1 MTQKTCVSGL
11 SFKKRGPR
19 LVEILL
25 ARGFVA
31 TELAIAFDSFRIA
44 NRLAGA
50 ELFRLRI
57 VSVEAGNTLPS
68 LGGIEVAVT
77 PMDAVPDLPDILI
90 VAGGAEM
97 VRARRR
103 FLPRM
108 QRVRHAGGLVVALS
122 DATQALLAEGAAETA
137 AVHWEGRPLLEE
149 AGMAE
154 KGTNTLYT
162 RSGSLVTSAGMAATA
177 DVVLALIAELSTPA
191 LMREVG
197 RVLLLDRLRMA
208 ETEQPKGASALI
220 SLPKGPLRRALQ
232 AMESA
237 LEAPLST
244 AEVASGVNLSTR
256 QLERL
261 FARYLGKSPQAFY
274 RDLRLHRARTLIEG
288 SPMALTEIALSCGFE
303 TPSHFSR
310 VFKRRYGVTPHAL
323 RASCL

>member
-1 MTQKTCVSGL
+1 MTPITFSSGPEARG
-11 SFKKRGPR
+11 RGPK

-44 NRLAGA
+44 NRLAGQ
-50 ELFRLRI
+50 ELFRLRT
-57 VSVEAGNTLPS
+57 VSVEGANTLPS
-68 LGGIEVAVT
+68 LGGIEIAVH
-77 PMDAVPDLPDILI
+77 PMNAVVDLPDVLI
-90 VAGGAEM
+90 VTGGAAM
-97 VRARRR
+97 AQSLWY
-103 FLPRM
+103 FLPRLP
-108 QRVRHAGGLVVALS
+108 RVRHSGGIAVALS
-122 DATQALLAEGAAETA
+122 DAAQALLSSGAAETA
-137 AVHWEGRPLLEE
+137 AIHWEGRPMLEE
-149 AGMAE
+149 AGLAE
-154 KGTNTLYT
+154 RGLNAIST
-162 RSGSLVTSAGMAATA
+162 RSGNLVTGAGMAATA
-177 DVVLALIAELSTPA
+177 DVILPLIAELATPG

-208 ETEQPKGASALI
+208 ETEQPKGVSALA
-220 SLPKGPLRRALQ
+220 SLPDGPLRGALQ

-244 AEVASGVNLSTR
+244 SDVARGVNLSTR

-261 FARYLGKSPQAFY
+261 FARYLGKSPQAYY

-323 RASCL
+323 RASGL

>member
-1 MTQKTCVSGL
+1 MTPKTSASGPEA
-11 SFKKRGPR
+11 RGRPPR

-44 NRLAGA
+44 NRLAGH
-50 ELFRLRI
+50 ELFRLRT
-57 VSVEAGNTLPS
+57 VSVEGASTLPS
-68 LGGIEVAVT
+68 LGGIEIAVL
-77 PMDAVPDLPDILI
+77 PMDAAPDLPDVL
-90 VAGGAEM
+90 VVTGGAAM
-97 VRARRR
+97 TRVLRAV
-103 FLPRM
+103 LPRL
-108 QRVRHAGGLVVALS
+108 QRVRNAGGIAVALS
-122 DATQALLAEGAAETA
+122 DAAQALLSAGAAETA
-137 AVHWEGRPLLEE
+137 AIHWETRPMLEE
-149 AGMAE
+149 AGLAE
-154 KGTNTLYT
+154 RGVNAIST
-162 RSGSLVTSAGMAATA
+162 RSGNLITGAGMAATA
-177 DVVLALIAELSTPA
+177 DVILPLIAELATPA

-208 ETEQPKGASALI
+208 ETEQPKGASALS
-220 SLPKGPLRRALQ
+220 SLPDGPLRLALQ

-244 AEVASGVNLSTR
+244 AEVARGVNLSTR

-261 FARYLGKSPQAFY
+261 FARHLGKSPQTHY

-310 VFKRRYGVTPHAL
+310 VFKRRYGMTPHAL
-323 RASCL
+323 RASGL